1 MEPQKQSISIPVA
14 IVVAGALIG
23 FAVYMS
29 GKPVNAPTAP
39 TPGGSPTAS
48 EVKINPVSSND
59 HILGNPN
66 AKIVLVEY
74 SDTECPYCKRF
85 HETLQ
90 RLMTEYGKD
99 GSLAW
104 VYRSFPIPSLHP
116 KAPKEAEALE
126 CAAEQGGNTAFWK
139 YTDKIY
145 EITPSNNNLDMAQ
158 LPIIAGDIG
167 LDVTAFNT
175 CLSSGKM
182 AAKVKAQYDDGVAAG
197 AQGTPYSVLITKNEK
212 IPITQG
218 ALPYEN
224 MKEIIDS
231 LLK

>member
-1 MEPQKQSISIPVA
+1 MQPQKQSISIPIA
-14 IVVAGALIG
+14 IVIAGALIG
-23 FAVYMS
+23 FAIYMS
-29 GKPVNAPTAP
+29 GKPVNAPSIP
-39 TPGGSPTAS
+39 TPGTPTAADI
-48 EVKINPVSSND
+48 KIAPVSTNE
-59 HILGNPN
+59 HILGNPD

-74 SDTECPYCKRF
+74 SDTECPFCKRF

-90 RLMTEYGKD
+90 RLMAEYGKN

-145 EITPSNNNLDMAQ
+145 AITPSNNGLDAAQ
-158 LPIIAGDIG
+158 LPVIAGDIG
-167 LDVTAFNT
+167 LDVAAFNT

-182 AAKVKAQYDDGVAAG
+182 AEKVKVQYDDGVAAG
-197 AQGTPYSVLITKNEK
+197 AKGTPYSVLITKNEK

-224 MKEIIDS
+224 MKAIIDS